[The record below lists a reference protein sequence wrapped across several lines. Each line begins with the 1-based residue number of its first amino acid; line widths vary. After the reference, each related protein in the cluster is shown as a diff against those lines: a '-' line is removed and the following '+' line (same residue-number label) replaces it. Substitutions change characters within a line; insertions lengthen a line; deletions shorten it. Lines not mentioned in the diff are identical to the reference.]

1 MKQLANLYRW
11 RYNGLVDHTPA
22 CQALVLPPELPV
34 ALQFVDTG
42 KPTSSKRKDAK
53 PERSEGETNT
63 TVRGSWLRDH
73 VAKQVVD
80 SPHLGAVRI
89 QEARYICWTVRYL
102 ALVGIAGK
110 RITVLS
116 PYKNQV
122 DCIQR
127 QLADGAT
134 DAIAGVTVYTVDQ
147 FQGTPID
154 SRATR
159 QRHNPN

>member
-1 MKQLANLYRW
+1 
-11 RYNGLVDHTPA
+11 
-22 CQALVLPPELPV
+22 
-34 ALQFVDTG
+34 
-42 KPTSSKRKDAK
+42 
-53 PERSEGETNT
+53 
-63 TVRGSWLRDH
+63 
-73 VAKQVVD
+73 
-80 SPHLGAVRI
+80 VRI